1 MRFSYDHLGF
11 IVLPGMIFDEATVIV
26 PAAATRGID
35 RREFTLVDL
44 IVTAMYFYLM
54 AVCFASLFNGPS
66 FYLSFR
72 VLSLWFSC

>member
-1 MRFSYDHLGF
+1 
-11 IVLPGMIFDEATVIV
+11 MIFDEATVIV

-54 AVCFASLFNGPS
+54 AACFASLFNS
-66 FYLSFR
+66 RLFIWALEFYHFGSAADLF
-72 VLSLWFSC
+72 V